1 MEHQTQHENTPPDAQ
16 GQKTFKQHVAFWLTD
31 PLRSVVVASAT
42 CMSSLGI
49 VLGGSW
55 FISLA
60 VS

>member
-1 MEHQTQHENTPPDAQ
+1 MKHTEA
-16 GQKTFKQHVAFWLTD
+16 GQQASTHTSGKRTFKQSASHWLQD
-31 PLRSVVVASAT
+31 PMRSVVVASAT

-60 VS
+60 LS

>member
-1 MEHQTQHENTPPDAQ
+1 MNRNTTPSSGEKTWREHASH
-16 GQKTFKQHVAFWLTD
+16 WLQD

-55 FISLA
+55 FISMTL
-60 VS
+60 S

>member
-1 MEHQTQHENTPPDAQ
+1 MEHQTPQNSTLQASQER
-16 GQKTFKQHVAFWLTD
+16 KTFKQHVAFWLTD